1 MWKRRLCFLFL
12 SLPIAPDS
20 FPDLTAVSYQDAFW
34 SYACRFLRVSFS
46 LQAGFSVGIS
56 SALQDLRAISGAA
69 RSRGDDAIS
78 LVASTLE
85 AQVHQLSSHH
95 DALEHAQR
103 ALASARSL
111 QLTDAAAQL
120 PQLLLATQITDLL
133 CSLKGSNPQ
142 QARAKMQELTA
153 TMEQRLADPRWS
165 DDGTVHVAVKPG
177 KTSDRTFPDGSGDDS
192 PKGLILSWMSR
203 RDVRILVNFL
213 IGVTA
218 SQFGSSDPHLP
229 EQCFHQALR
238 MAEHGGSGNRTPS
251 NTRKRSAHLV

>member
-1 MWKRRLCFLFL
+1 M
-12 SLPIAPDS
+12 
-20 FPDLTAVSYQDAFW
+20 
-34 SYACRFLRVSFS
+34 SFS
-46 LQAGFSVGIS
+46 LQAGFSIGIS

-69 RSRGDDAIS
+69 RSRGDDAIF

-133 CSLKGSNPQ
+133 CSLKEPNPQ

-153 TMEQRLADPRWS
+153 TMEQKLADPRWS
-165 DDGTVHVAVKPG
+165 DDGTVHVAVNPG
-177 KTSDRTFPDGSGDDS
+177 KTSDRMFPDGSGDDG
-192 PKGLILSWMSR
+192 PKGLVLSWMSR
-203 RDVRILVNFL
+203 GDVRILGNFL
-213 IGVTA
+213 IGVTT
-218 SQFGSSDPHLP
+218 SQFSSGDLHLP
-229 EQCFHQALR
+229 EQYFHQALR

-251 NTRKRSAHLV
+251 STRRRAAHLV